1 MKGRELLLLPK
12 DVEKQQIFQVW
23 KKTFTELFGDQG
35 SVVRLGIYLA
45 LSSPLGRMQW
55 GSGVPGGYLELRS
68 SQREVPWDIVNTVSS
83 IFLTSQSLMERKR
96 DLCLT
101 DEISFKQE
109 MLCLSGKIY
118 SSQIGKTLKES
129 AIFFPAYSLLSFLWG
144 KNLGTWSCPS
154 GDYAV
159 RASLGIKYRLFLP

>member
-1 MKGRELLLLPK
+1 MKGRELLLLPEDGGKATDISGLEEDLHRAIWWSRVSGQVGYLSCTQQPIRK
-12 DVEKQQIFQVW
+12 DAMRFWSPRWVFRAEEQSAW
-23 KKTFTELFGDQG
+23 G
-35 SVVRLGIYLA
+35 
-45 LSSPLGRMQW
+45 PLGYSKYCQQHIFNISVIDGKEE
-55 GSGVPGGYLELRS
+55 GS
-68 SQREVPWDIVNTVSS
+68 
-83 IFLTSQSLMERKR
+83 F
-96 DLCLT
+96 LT